1 MLKKTGSGPLLRGA
15 ICVLTTREENLA
27 HVLTTE
33 IRRTE
38 TPFLG
43 AAGPRRHAWAP
54 ECPELAAA
62 PGCRLR
68 PKPQTQLYLHFGLVF
83 CVRDGVTLGVTVRRR
98 RPGITACAPL
108 LPLH

>member
-1 MLKKTGSGPLLRGA
+1 MAETADTLLFGVGVDGGFHVTYISVVHGVHDPL
-15 ICVLTTREENLA
+15 
-27 HVLTTE
+27 
-33 IRRTE
+33 
-38 TPFLG
+38 LG
-43 AAGPRRHAWAP
+43 AARPRRHDFAP

-83 CVRDGVTLGVTVRRR
+83 CVRGGVTLGVTVRRR